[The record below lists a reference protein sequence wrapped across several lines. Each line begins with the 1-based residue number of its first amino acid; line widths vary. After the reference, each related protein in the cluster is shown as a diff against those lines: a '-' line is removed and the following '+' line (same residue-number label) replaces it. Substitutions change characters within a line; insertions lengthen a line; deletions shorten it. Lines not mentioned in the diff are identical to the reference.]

1 MYFSSLS
8 SRCPA
13 FLLGQYSYHLKHSLA
28 HFISL
33 GILDLLHSF
42 GQPWPIPFLHF
53 HWFLLNFLSSFDS
66 ITTSLPLGLLA
77 FKPIPF
83 INSFLWAPPAHF
95 CFLFISH
102 DSHGAYYF
110 ILWGFLGLFAFSGA
124 TLLFFRPVDH
134 YSCHSDLM
142 VFTLLFSFSTFFI
155 LMGFFCHRVLLPKK
169 WASTKVQS
177 KFEWEIK
184 TWKV

>member
-1 MYFSSLS
+1 MPVSYVILSFSFYCL
-8 SRCPA
+8 A
-13 FLLGQYSYHLKHSLA
+13 FLLGQFIQHLGLPRLA
-28 HFISL
+28 LFLGHPQPILFLGHLRPFHSL
-33 GILDLLHSF
+33 GILGPFHFFPILHSHR
-42 GQPWPIPFLHF
+42 L
-53 HWFLLNFLSSFDS
+53 LLNLLSSFDS

-77 FKPIPF
+77 FEPIPF

-142 VFTLLFSFSTFFI
+142 VFTLLFSFSHF
-155 LMGFFCHRVLLPKK
+155 
-169 WASTKVQS
+169 SY
-177 KFEWEIK
+177 
-184 TWKV
+184 